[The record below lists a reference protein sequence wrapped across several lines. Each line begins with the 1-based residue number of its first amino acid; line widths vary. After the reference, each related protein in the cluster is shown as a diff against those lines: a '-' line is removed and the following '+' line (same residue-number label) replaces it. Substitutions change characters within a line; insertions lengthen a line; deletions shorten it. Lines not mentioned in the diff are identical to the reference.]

1 MTCQQKGVMSHKW
14 CDNRENTSAYQRIK
28 SEVTLFASEEDFTAG
43 AKQIKNYNL
52 IKKLKT
58 KHVANTATLQMSS
71 IQKVKI

>member
-14 CDNRENTSAYQRIK
+14 CDNRENTSAYKRIK
-28 SEVTLFASEEDFTAG
+28 SEVTLFASEKDLTAG

-52 IKKLKT
+52 IRKLKT
-58 KHVANTATLQMSS
+58 NSPNTATLQMSS

>member
-14 CDNRENTSAYQRIK
+14 CDNRENTSAYERIK
-28 SEVTLFASEEDFTAG
+28 SEVMLFANEEDLTAG

-52 IKKLKT
+52 IRKLKINSP
-58 KHVANTATLQMSS
+58 NTATLQMSS